1 MKSLMEPTQRG
12 FGTRGI
18 REIARGRRSG
28 HGILGV
34 TLAEFRRAMAATRH
48 YRDLKY
54 RAACGEDIAVAAIP
68 QRVFDEFYRGSEDA
82 AVVRY
87 RSARRWSSAGHR
99 AERRI

>member
-1 MKSLMEPTQRG
+1 MLRTGFESMKSLMEPTPRG

-18 REIARGRRSG
+18 REIARGHRSG
-28 HGILGV
+28 HGMLG
-34 TLAEFRRAMAATRH
+34 ATRR

-54 RAACGEDIAVAAIP
+54 RAACGEGIAVAAIP

-87 RSARRWSSAGHR
+87 RSARRWSSAGHC